1 MFNRSRKPTFIDK
14 FDALVKKK
22 GFSSISEFVDDWIS
36 KGGTFRTIF
45 DLTTLNG
52 IHVRRYTVWLNLRE
66 YLTIPY
72 GEGEAF
78 WYKWDALARTKGKD
92 TLIDW
97 LDTCGK
103 NLTTLEISRELGV
116 GIRTIEKLNERINE
130 IRNIETKKFR
140 KSTDSDGFCMT
151 NAKEKWLKIV
161 RELGHTTF
169 RDAIKDLDNKGM
181 YIDEIAVMFNTSE
194 GTIRRR
200 LKRGNIVLSPKKR
213 RKTDNI
219 FQRVSKRMNAAK
231 GERKECL
238 T

>member
-14 FDALVKKK
+14 FDALIKKK
-22 GFSSISEFVDDWIS
+22 GFNSISEFVDDWIS

-52 IHVRRYTVWLNLRE
+52 IHVKRYTVWLNLRG

-97 LDTCGK
+97 LDDCGK

-116 GIRTIEKLNERINE
+116 KIRTVEVLNERINKE
-130 IRNIETKKFR
+130 RNIKIKKFTKFR
-140 KSTDSDGFCMT
+140 DSDGFSMT
-151 NAKEKWLKIV
+151 NTKEKWMKIV
-161 RELGHTTF
+161 KELGYTTF
-169 RDAIKDLDNKGM
+169 RGAMKDLDSKGM
-181 YIDEIAVMFNTSE
+181 SIGDIAVMFNTSKAV
-194 GTIRRR
+194 IRRR
-200 LKRGNIVLSPKKR
+200 LERGNIVMSH
-213 RKTDNI
+213 RKPDDM
-219 FQRVSKRMNAAK
+219 FQRVLKRK
-231 GERKECL
+231 KVVEGGEKSA
-238 T
+238 